1 MNIKHFT
8 HKGRRFFYGSG
19 THEEVESLN
28 VEKDFDSALN
38 TMRRIEAREETFL
51 ESKKRIPS
59 RGKSL
64 EKEKQV
70 ENDYREFVEILNAWR

>member
-38 TMRRIEAREETFL
+38 TMRRIRSARRKFFGVKETDTVERKVFG
-51 ESKKRIPS
+51 KRKA
-59 RGKSL
+59 G
-64 EKEKQV
+64 
-70 ENDYREFVEILNAWR
+70 